1 MIKKAENGAD
11 LARKNAKREKSVQSG
26 AAKLKESGQTTF
38 GIKEVRAGVLF
49 KYFKVLAKQLEM
61 DDRELAK
68 ALKISGRTFDRRLRA
83 GVLSPAES
91 DRLSRLSIIFKRA
104 EEVFGNAEKAREWI
118 ETPLEVFEGETALE
132 RADTSL
138 GAAQVDDVLGRIQ
151 YGVYS

>member
-1 MIKKAENGAD
+1 MVKKAKDGTGRV
-11 LARKNAKREKSVQSG
+11 RKKAKSAKSVQSG
-26 AAKLKESGQTTF
+26 VTKIEQSDQTTF

-49 KYFKVLAKQLEM
+49 EYFKLLAKQLEM

-68 ALKISGRTFDRRLRA
+68 AIKISGRTFDRRLRA

-91 DRLSRLSIIFKRA
+91 DRLSRVSIIFERA
-104 EEVFGNAEKAREWI
+104 KEVFGNAEKAREWI

-138 GAAQVDDVLGRIQ
+138 GASQVDDVLGRIQ